1 MTQNMHRF
9 ITITGKKWEHNKQ
22 LYTQQ
27 SSKVLVHLQELD
39 MHHRKARVGEGTRIM
54 SISHGRVRGEEFLKV
69 GA

>member
-9 ITITGKKWEHNKQ
+9 IAITGKKWEHNKQ

-39 MHHRKARVGEGTRIM
+39 MHHRKATEIRRV
-54 SISHGRVRGEEFLKV
+54 VEEW
-69 GA
+69 ARAPES